1 MTGTNI
7 SAAVCQSV
15 TTGQPPTFTLAD
27 IQAANTTPNSH
38 ALVTLDVSS
47 LKSVGFQQVAGL
59 FAGQSLL
66 DLVPP
71 ELTNLVDV
79 LTAALTLDTV
89 SYELLPDNSL
99 ATVAVSLGL
108 VTPPTFNLFGDS
120 SLPVSVASIDLTLA
134 NPGSSPTLSMVLNGT
149 LALGAKAGAPAL
161 NVSLFVPAL
170 NLVAAMPSTFAPLPT
185 SDFLT
190 PLGIS
195 TTLFDSMAVEIF
207 NFELDVLSK
216 GLMLE
221 VGLVDPP
228 SPAANADGFTIQSVT
243 FALEIG
249 SGQLSLA
256 VASTI
261 LVEVA
266 ASQKSLAFDADLS
279 VVATRTPGSPL
290 TPTWTITGALD
301 VPATLAAQ
309 KLTGTTLTLTQLLAI
324 LGLSPPAST
333 LLDTDAVTLGTLTLD
348 CRYTPGTAPLFG
360 LSGSVGVAWAG
371 LGGVQLDAAF
381 TFSHQSGATPA
392 TQGSVTVD
400 ATIDGFAVTLEYQ
413 FGGAQG
419 STLNASAF
427 GGKLTGTYTAG
438 TETLTLAYTA
448 GQASPITL
456 AQVIGDFIAMF
467 TGEQGTALPDP
478 WGGFFGDVTIPL
490 ESVSLAID
498 FKTSSAQITLTLDNA
513 SLLGVSVTGITLS
526 YQSGKGFALTV
537 QGNFSDLLGTASP
550 SWDPTQPGAAP
561 ALPGTG
567 SGNLQVNLLA
577 IGQHMALSTA
587 PATVSDAVTALSALL
602 QQTGS
607 GTLPG
612 FTAGAGWTMALDLLL
627 RGQLDIQLVF
637 LDGTPTGLY
646 GAQVTVAS
654 TPAKGGGGSGYL
666 SQLAGLQAEIQYSTI
681 SGTLGEYQGILVPPT
696 ALQHLQ
702 VGMCALQLPSISARF
717 YTDGEFYVDLGFPT
731 GGDFS
736 QSFGI
741 TAPPYQGY
749 GGLYFGRLS
758 PSQAGNLPSV
768 TGGSFSTETEF
779 GIGLKLGLYEGWSKG
794 PLTASLSATLSGIF
808 QGVFAEY
815 TAQGGG
821 GGSQEYWCI
830 EASVGVEGEVTGS
843 VDFTVIA
850 ASLDVAVSVTAEVL
864 ATAGYAFPV
873 SIDATLAVSLSVTIN
888 LGIVHIS
895 HSFAFSTTLAETVTV
910 GSNQQPVPPWT
921 AASSISAAAASTTAS
936 TTAASGTAV
945 GTASGGASAPVFT
958 PFAGFKLPIALCV
971 TPVLSQALNAQQA
984 AEWVYVAETTLPAS
998 PNQGSSTNAATFD
1011 DFAQLVVAWFAQA
1024 VLGGSVP
1031 AAADPRTA
1039 VALTLAQIQQ
1049 LEAALQGMRKTP
1061 AVPAAADVQAFFA
1074 GNLALGL
1081 QSVFDAAP
1089 QGNTTQPVPTVP
1101 FPLPPTCSVVVSQ
1114 ISTGATSLLQGQPQ
1128 AVPAAAAPDGPGP
1141 AVLRDYLILVA
1152 LSSLGSLQTVA
1163 TAQAQ
1168 TVSALFAALGDA
1180 ADNIAGMVSR
1190 FMLHGQQLGGGP
1202 LYNATGQISPPF
1214 TPNAQ
1219 ETLTV
1224 SITSSAPS
1232 SYGLIFPNSKAD
1244 GTGQIVLASS
1254 DPQPVVYSG
1263 QTISGWS
1270 GLAPTEGSALA
1281 AGLMPETATVQR
1293 RYRLGTGTQVVAQ
1306 AGGSS
1311 VAVLRPL
1318 PTALR
1323 QALSAAGGLSA
1334 VSLTDPSTASVVAAS
1349 TYAWAVQVEFSIR
1362 TLPAAGRAGAPV
1374 YAVHTVSASGLQRL
1388 QALYADL
1395 GAASPP
1401 VSLTALMLAVPVKGA
1416 ASSTSTVAVRQVDVG
1431 SGDAILYQSQQ
1442 AVPGTPDA
1450 AAFIATLLAAGL
1462 EQERGF
1468 ILYVPDQ
1475 NGTAVI
1481 PQSLFD
1487 GHGVAHLTLV
1497 ASLSHATAADGTETL
1512 RPYVTAMVASP
1523 QAPAHPLSIA
1533 AAALTETV
1541 RRVPLGSVR
1550 MWQTNSTTPS
1560 NPAIAYQPTIDNLFG
1575 LVAFYPTVMDGQ
1587 TTIYSGT
1594 TPVIVSQSN
1603 SGASN
1608 GTCRHTATFSILQH
1622 VEATAAQ
1629 AQPSILSPDLPQLLS
1644 LAADPYQFVGNVFT
1658 ARTKWV
1664 DLFGNM
1670 LPVRSAAGQI
1680 AGQVLQWTDP
1690 LLGLQGW
1697 PGLSFSY
1704 SFATAAG
1711 GDRLLSLALNWSQP
1725 TSLSSERMGELIAT
1739 LVRAYHQLAHVNVTL
1754 STSLVPTP
1762 LDALLEFT
1770 TPPAPTPGPYPVPP
1784 QTVAGALQSRL
1795 IGILQALAAGTGTA
1809 PALAPLQFVLPADT
1823 AFNTAPLYRL
1833 SATLDFALSLPLS
1846 LSGNQSFTARTVLP
1860 PLQSGNGSGSGTT
1873 IATARAF
1880 ATAIETVLASQSP
1893 ILLLGAGGGRIPD
1906 FWVLRWGA
1914 GGIDLTVS
1922 GTSWQGYA
1930 PAPLSPQLFS
1940 GSVPLGNLPASVNQF
1955 LQSYAGGDTLPATG
1969 AVAGLDCDA
1978 EMKRVLANLD
1988 RFLAPGVA
1996 VPALATAATA
2006 PAVAAMTAL
2015 KTTLASSLSTGAVSL
2030 TDGSKAPAPVA
2041 AALQEAMRTKAE
2053 AFYDIDAVATLAV
2066 TTAALAGLD
2075 GLVLSGH
2082 LLPDG
2087 NQPAGLKLG
2096 MVSGSIAGGGT
2107 GGTGT
2112 LAVTLS
2118 GGRRLALDSATLPGS
2133 LRIDAIQVNVTDLAV
2148 DTTGALP
2155 PGPTALT
2162 CRQGEWLRV
2171 VNPPGPTLPVP
2182 ASIIGLPRRTHP
2194 TAPVLRSQTATP
2206 NAGSGDALQT
2216 AKGWALSA
2224 EYHHRPVAQDTV
2236 LARIAVNGATETVT
2250 SGNVAGSL
2258 PTALGLHALVYPLLQ
2273 SHGLAALQPYGFTLS
2288 AEEEGAIQSFAALCG
2303 TMATTLASTQD
2314 TVTAGQD
2321 TLSAP
2326 LVYSFEINE
2335 GPQSA
2340 GSGDL
2345 QSPWLVEVR
2354 QAGTAGS
2361 AADLAVG
2368 IPGYKPAAVSA
2379 TADLA
2384 VYSYSSVADGTP
2396 LTAASGMLPGRR
2408 TLSMTGLL
2416 DVVGA
2421 QSAQLFLSVE
2431 RNRYLWSQTASPT
2444 FPAAFLLTSGSVSFP
2459 NPARPFFTCTTPI
2472 AMTALSGMPAS
2483 GGLVT
2488 YLSQFLPELV
2498 SSTMTGVTLP
2508 NQMIVQL
2515 VVSLETVLSPALP
2528 PVVTPIAMTLDIGL
2542 APNISAA
2549 GAASWAT
2556 QIADQVNG
2564 WVTGASAHGYA
2575 PGARPWSTASL
2586 LFQVTLIAPT
2596 QTPEQPV
2603 LVLRSVTLPLSSVT
2617 ALQS

>member
-1 MTGTNI
+1 MTGTNL

-27 IQAANTTPNSH
+27 IQAANTAPNSH

-47 LKSVGFQQVAGL
+47 LKSVGFQQIAGL
-59 FAGQSLL
+59 FAGHSIL

-71 ELTNLVDV
+71 QLTNLVDL
-79 LTAALTLDTV
+79 LTAALTLDSV

-108 VTPPTFNLFGDS
+108 VTPPTFALFGDS

-134 NPGSSPTLSMVLNGT
+134 NPAASPTLSMVLNGT
-149 LALGAKAGAPAL
+149 LALGAKTGAPAL
-161 NVSLFVPAL
+161 NVSLFVPEL
-170 NLVAAMPSTFAPLPT
+170 NLVAAMPSSFAPLPA

-195 TTLFDSMAVEIF
+195 TTLFDAMAVEIF
-207 NFELDVLSK
+207 NFELDVLSE

-243 FALEIG
+243 LALEIG

-266 ASQKSLAFDADLS
+266 ASQKSLAFDADLA

-309 KLTGTTLTLTQLLAI
+309 RLTGTTLTLTQLLAI
-324 LGLSPPAST
+324 LGLSPPASS

-348 CRYTPGTAPLFG
+348 CQYTAGTAPLFG

-371 LGGVQLDAAF
+371 LGGVTLDAAF

-413 FGGAQG
+413 FGGTQG

-438 TETLTLAYTA
+438 TETLTLTYAA
-448 GQASPITL
+448 GQATPITL
-456 AQVIGDFIAMF
+456 AQVIDDFIAMF
-467 TGEQGTALPDP
+467 SGDQGTALPDP
-478 WGGFFGDVTIPL
+478 WGSFFGDVTIPL
-490 ESVSLAID
+490 ESVSISVN
-498 FKTSSAQITLTLDNA
+498 FSSKSAQITLTIDNA
-513 SLLGVSVTGITLS
+513 SLLGLSVTGVTLG

-537 QGNFSDLLGTASP
+537 QGDFSDLLGTASP

-561 ALPGTG
+561 ALPGTP

-577 IGQHMALSTA
+577 IGQHMTLGTA
-587 PATVSDAVTALSALL
+587 PATVSDAITALSALL
-602 QQTGS
+602 QKTGG

-612 FTAGAGWTMALDLLL
+612 FDAGAGWTVALDLLL

-637 LDGTPTGLY
+637 LDGTPSGLY
-646 GAQVTVAS
+646 GAQVTVTAS
-654 TPAKGGGGSGYL
+654 PAKGGGGSGYL

-681 SGTLGEYQGILVPPT
+681 SSTLAEYQGVLVPPT

-702 VGMCALQLPSISARF
+702 VGMCSLQLPSISARF

-741 TAPPYQGY
+741 AAPPYQGY

-758 PSQAGNLPSV
+758 PSQASNLPTV
-768 TGGSFSTETEF
+768 TGGSFSTETEI

-794 PLTASLSATLSGIF
+794 PLTASLSATLTGIF

-815 TAQGGG
+815 TAQSGSGA

-830 EASVGVEGEVTGS
+830 EATVGVEGEVTGS

-850 ASLDVAVSVTAEVL
+850 ASLDVAVSVTADVL

-895 HSFAFSTTLAETVTV
+895 HSFAFSTSLAETVTI
-910 GSNQQPVPPWT
+910 GSTQANLPWP
-921 AASSISAAAASTTAS
+921 AASSIGAAAVGVPAAGGATG
-936 TTAASGTAV
+936 TAAAGGT
-945 GTASGGASAPVFT
+945 SAPAFA
-958 PFAGFKLPIALCV
+958 PFAGFRLPIALCV

-998 PNQGSSTNAATFD
+998 PDQGSSTTAATFD

-1024 VLGGSVP
+1024 VLGSSVP

-1039 VALTLAQIQQ
+1039 VSLTLAQVQQ
-1049 LEAALQGMRKTP
+1049 LETALQGMRKTP
-1061 AVPAAADVQAFFA
+1061 TVPAASDVQAFFA

-1081 QSVFDAAP
+1081 QSVFQAAP
-1089 QGNTTQPVPTVP
+1089 QGGGTQPVPTVP
-1101 FPLPPTCSVVVSQ
+1101 FPLPPTCAVVVSQ
-1114 ISTGATSLLQGQPQ
+1114 ISTTSTSLLQGQPQ
-1128 AVPAAAAPDGPGP
+1128 AVPVAAAPDGPAP

-1152 LSSLGSLQTVA
+1152 LASLGSLQTVA
-1163 TAQAQ
+1163 TAEAQ

-1190 FMLHGQQLGGGP
+1190 FMLHGQQLAGGP
-1202 LYNATGQISPPF
+1202 LYNATGQISAPF

-1224 SITSSAPS
+1224 SIISPTPS
-1232 SYGLIFPNSKAD
+1232 SYGLIFPNIKAD
-1244 GTGQIVLASS
+1244 GSGQIVLASS

-1263 QTISGWS
+1263 QTVSGWA
-1270 GLAPTEGSALA
+1270 GLAPTEGPALA

-1306 AGGSS
+1306 AVGSS

-1323 QALSAAGGLSA
+1323 QALAAAGGLSG
-1334 VSLTDPSTASVVAAS
+1334 VSLTDPSTGGAVAAS
-1349 TYAWAVQVEFSIR
+1349 AYGWAVQVEFSIR

-1388 QALYADL
+1388 QSLYADL
-1395 GAASPP
+1395 GAANPP
-1401 VSLTALMLAVPVKGA
+1401 VSLTALTLAVPVKSAGA
-1416 ASSTSTVAVRQVDVG
+1416 EAGSSPRTVAARQVDVG
-1431 SGDAILYQSQQ
+1431 SGGAILYQSQQ
-1442 AVPGTPDA
+1442 AVPGTPEPT
-1450 AAFIATLLAAGL
+1450 AFIATLLAAGL

-1497 ASLSHATAADGTETL
+1497 ALLSHATAADGTETV
-1512 RPYVTAMVASP
+1512 RPYVTAIVAST
-1523 QAPAHPLSIA
+1523 QAPAHPLSVT

-1541 RRVPLGSVR
+1541 RQVPLGSVR
-1550 MWQTNSTTPS
+1550 MWQTNSTTPPS
-1560 NPAIAYQPTIDNLFG
+1560 PAIAYQPTIDNLFS
-1575 LVAFYPTVMDGQ
+1575 LVAFYPTVMDGA

-1603 SGASN
+1603 SGPSD
-1608 GTCRHTATFSILQH
+1608 GTSRHSATFSILQH
-1622 VEATAAQ
+1622 VEATAVQ
-1629 AQPSILSPDLPQLLS
+1629 AQPSIPSPDLPQLLS
-1644 LAADPYQFVGNVFT
+1644 LAADPYQFVGNVFS
-1658 ARTKWV
+1658 AQAKWV

-1670 LPVRSAAGQI
+1670 LPVRSDAGSI
-1680 AGQVLQWTDP
+1680 AGQVLQWTDS
-1690 LLGLQGW
+1690 LIGLQGW

-1711 GDRLLSLALNWSQP
+1711 GDRVLSLALNWSEP
-1725 TSLSSERMGELIAT
+1725 SSLSSERMGELIAT

-1762 LDALLEFT
+1762 LDTLLEFSI
-1770 TPPAPTPGPYPVPP
+1770 PPAPTPGPYPIPP
-1784 QTVAGALQSRL
+1784 QTVAGALQARL
-1795 IGILQALAAGTGTA
+1795 IAILQALVAGSGTA
-1809 PALAPLQFVLPADT
+1809 PALPPLQFILPADA
-1823 AFNTAPLYRL
+1823 AFNGAPLYRL
-1833 SATLDFALSLPLS
+1833 SASLDFALSLPLS
-1846 LSGNQSFTARTVLP
+1846 LSGNQSFTAQTVLP
-1860 PLQSGNGSGSGTT
+1860 PLHSGSGTA

-1880 ATAIETVLASQSP
+1880 ATAIETVLATQSV
-1893 ILLLGAGGGRIPD
+1893 ILLLGAGNGRIPD

-1914 GGIDLTVS
+1914 GGIDLAVS
-1922 GTSWQGYA
+1922 GASWQGYA

-1940 GSVPLGNLPASVNQF
+1940 GAVPLGSLPASVNQF
-1955 LQSYAGGDTLPATG
+1955 LQSYAGGATLPTTG
-1969 AVAGLDCDA
+1969 TVSGLDCDA
-1978 EMKRVLANLD
+1978 EMGRVLANLD
-1988 RFLAPGVA
+1988 QFLSPGIA

-2006 PAVAAMTAL
+2006 PAIAAMTSL
-2015 KTTLASSLSTGAVSL
+2015 KTALASTLSSGAVSL
-2030 TDGSKAPAPVA
+2030 TDGSKAPPLVA

-2066 TTAALAGLD
+2066 TTAALTGLD
-2075 GLVLSGH
+2075 GIVLSGR

-2087 NQPAGLKLG
+2087 NQPAGLRLG
-2096 MVSGSIAGGGT
+2096 TVSGSIGGGS
-2107 GGTGT
+2107 GT
-2112 LAVTLS
+2112 LAVTLA
-2118 GGRRLALDSATLPGS
+2118 GGRRLALDSATLPGTF
-2133 LRIDAIQVNVTDLAV
+2133 RIEAIQVNVTDLAV

-2162 CRQGEWLRV
+2162 CRQGEWLRI

-2182 ASIIGLPRRTHP
+2182 ASVIGLPKRAHP
-2194 TAPVLRSQTATP
+2194 AAPVLRSQTATP

-2224 EYHHRPVAQDTV
+2224 EYHHRPVPQDTV
-2236 LARIAVNGATETVT
+2236 LARIAVNGATETET
-2250 SGNVAGSL
+2250 AGNVAGGL
-2258 PTALGLHALVYPLLQ
+2258 PTALGIHALVYPLLQ

-2288 AEEEGAIQSFAALCG
+2288 AQEEGAIQSFAALCG
-2303 TMATTLASTQD
+2303 TMAATLASAQE

-2326 LVYSFEINE
+2326 LVYAFEINE

-2340 GSGDL
+2340 GSTDL

-2368 IPGYKPAAVSA
+2368 IPGYKPATVSA
-2379 TADLA
+2379 TAELA
-2384 VYSYSSVADGTP
+2384 VYSYSSVTDGTP
-2396 LTAASGMLPGRR
+2396 LTAASGMLLGRR

-2431 RNRYLWSQTASPT
+2431 RNRYLWSQTASAT

-2459 NPARPFFTCTTPI
+2459 NPARPFLTCTTPI
-2472 AMTALSGMPAS
+2472 AMTALTGMPAS

-2488 YLSQFLPELV
+2488 YLSQFLQELV

-2508 NQMIVQL
+2508 NQMTVQL
-2515 VVSLETVLSPALP
+2515 VVSLETLLSPALP

-2542 APNISAA
+2542 APNVSAA
-2549 GAASWAT
+2549 GAAGWAT

-2575 PGARPWSTASL
+2575 PGASPWSTASL

-2617 ALQS
+2617 SLQS